1 MKLKILASG
10 NFWREKMAKKIK
22 ILSGWSDPGGS
33 TVALINLCNLFNE
46 RGYDCT
52 FYGPH
57 QWHSHYCKGEP
68 LNACPINEEDE
79 RLIVHYLKFPHRPEN
94 SGRVIL
100 ACHEKDIYPVADQ
113 SKFWD
118 SVAYVSESQKKW
130 QSERETSPAPTNT
143 EGVVIPNV
151 LSDLYPSQDIVIGT
165 AGIIGSVD
173 ANKQTHL
180 SIERAVKDGYKTIL
194 LYGNVTDQHYYNEY
208 VEPLVKKHKVKM
220 MGHEDNKQRMYD
232 RITKVFHSSASETF
246 NLVKAECLLTKTL
259 YDGLDSSESGCE
271 LWTKTEI
278 LEAWKKLLNLS

>member
-1 MKLKILASG
+1 
-10 NFWREKMAKKIK
+10 MAKKIK

-79 RLIVHYLKFPHRPEN
+79 RLIVHYLKFPHRPEK
-94 SGRVIL
+94 SGKVVL
-100 ACHEKDIYPVADQ
+100 ACHEKDVYPVKDVP
-113 SKFWD
+113 KFWD
-118 SVAYVSESQKKW
+118 DIAYVSESQKEW
-130 QSERETSPAPTNT
+130 Q
-143 EGVVIPNV
+143 GVDGQIIPNV
-151 LSDLYPSQDIVIGT
+151 LSDLYPSKDIVIGT

-180 SIERAVKDGYKTIL
+180 SIERAVEDGYKNIL
-194 LYGNVTDQHYYNEY
+194 IYGNVTDQNYFDEK
-208 VEPLVKKHKVKM
+208 VKPLVEKHKVKM
-220 MGHEDNKQRMYD
+220 MGHEDNKQAMYD
-232 RITKVFHSSASETF
+232 RITKVYHSSASETF

-278 LEAWKKLLNLS
+278 LDAWKKLLNLS